1 MFMYLPLVAKCDI
14 DNPPTIDEDAARLAE
29 SLRTFQPPEQPAEE
43 EDRGWRGRRDNDLA
57 AFENAHKDR
66 AGWIPVLAWSHG
78 ASNGSSRWG
87 GSSSGKGN
95 MQDLSMTKYSDNYS
109 PLMTVMVM
117 VGEVLPHAFL
127 RVCYKAQDGAFKVN
141 EIGLKGVQ
149 VTSISTGGSGG
160 EDRLTENITIS
171 FQSIFIRHVKIAT
184 EDGKFLEDSRGSWD
198 GEKNEGLREGLFN
211 VLPLKTLVKKSISAQ
226 VDLFDPKKL
235 SLLPKAILEELD
247 LGHLSVK
254 NTLPLKGRLLH
265 VTDESIGENSRQ
277 THYRECYLKQ
287 LSLDGLKSAIAG
299 LYKTTADKVKAVYR
313 VSNALIA
320 VENNDQVWA
329 LAETE
334 QLQVVFEK

>member
-1 MFMYLPLVAKCDI
+1 MYLPLVEKCDI
-14 DNPPTIDEDAARLAE
+14 DNPPTIDEDAVRIAE
-29 SLRTFQPPEQPAEE
+29 SLRTFQAPEEGEE
-43 EDRGWRGRRDNDLA
+43 DEDRGWRGRRDNDL
-57 AFENAHKDR
+57 NAIGKAHEDR

-87 GSSSGKGN
+87 GSSGSGKGN

-127 RVCYKAQDGAFKVN
+127 RVCYKPVDGAFKVI
-141 EIGLKGVQ
+141 EMGLKGVQ

-171 FQSIFIRHVKIAT
+171 FQSIFIRHVKISK

-198 GEKNEGLREGLFN
+198 GEKNEGHREGLFN
-211 VLPLKTLVKKSISAQ
+211 VLPLKTLVKKAISSQ

-265 VTDESIGENSRQ
+265 VTDEDIEENTRKN
-277 THYRECYLKQ
+277 HYREVYLKQ
-287 LSLDGLKSAIAG
+287 LTLDGLKSAIAG
-299 LYKTTADKVKAVYR
+299 LYKTTGDKVKAIYR
-313 VSNALIA
+313 VQSALVA
-320 VENNDQVWA
+320 VENNDQVWS
-329 LAETE
+329 LIDSE
-334 QLQVVFEK
+334 QLQVVFDK